1 MRGRSRKKKVKKKKA
16 KMSEHCRNSGARS
29 PVKEGRFAPTGLAAE
44 DPWPLDRLLGPSG
57 ENGPGHT
64 VPAPSPSLCP
74 LLGPLAALPE
84 LVFLS
89 RSLTSSAA
97 PRWAKSPD

>member
-29 PVKEGRFAPTGLAAE
+29 PVKEGCFAPTGLAAE

-74 LLGPLAALPE
+74 LLAPWRL
-84 LVFLS
+84 FLN
-89 RSLTSSAA
+89 LFF
-97 PRWAKSPD
+97 